1 MIKASL
7 VRVIATGEIVAVKPY
22 DFVFVTAKGT
32 YYTKKQIEF
41 IRVIE

>member
-7 VRVIATGEIVAVKPY
+7 VRVIATGEEVVVKPY

-32 YYTKKQIEF
+32 YYTKKQIQF

>member
-1 MIKASL
+1 MIKTSI

-32 YYTKKQIEF
+32 YYTKRQIQF
-41 IRVIE
+41 IKILE